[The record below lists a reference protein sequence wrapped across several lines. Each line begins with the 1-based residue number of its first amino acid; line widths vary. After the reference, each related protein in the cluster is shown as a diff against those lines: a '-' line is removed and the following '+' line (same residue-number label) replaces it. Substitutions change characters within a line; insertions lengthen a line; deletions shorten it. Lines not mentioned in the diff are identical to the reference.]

1 MSQETEPQRKPYHH
15 GDLAAAAVQTALETL
30 DSGADLSMRALAQ
43 AIGVTHRALF
53 NHFPDR
59 AAFEAALAAR
69 GFDAIADRLDTAGHA
84 AAFLLAYAGFA
95 LERPALYDIMMRQPY
110 DAFGRH
116 PDLRKAADRVI
127 AAALRILAP
136 GVDDPDAGRRA
147 VMRVWMLA
155 HGGVGMQ
162 RAGLLLGRPDPD
174 FIDELVRIAGFDP
187 AANEAPP
194 PVQKLWSKDHDDEP
208 R

>member
-1 MSQETEPQRKPYHH
+1 MSLRTGPPRKPYHH
-15 GDLAAAAVQTALETL
+15 GDLAAAAVQKALETL
-30 DSGADLSMRALAQ
+30 DAGDDLSMRALAQ
-43 AIGVTHRALF
+43 VIGVTHRALF

-69 GFDAIADRLDTAGHA
+69 GFDALADELAPADQP
-84 AAFLLAYAGFA
+84 AAFLRAYAGFSLA
-95 LERPALYDIMMRQPY
+95 RPALYDIMMRQPY

-116 PDLRKAADRVI
+116 PALRRAADRVI
-127 AAALRILAP
+127 GTALAVLAP
-136 GVDDPDAGRRA
+136 GETDPDAGRRA

-174 FIDELVRIAGFDP
+174 FIEELVRIAGYG
-187 AANEAPP
+187 A
-194 PVQKLWSKDHDDEP
+194 
-208 R
+208 